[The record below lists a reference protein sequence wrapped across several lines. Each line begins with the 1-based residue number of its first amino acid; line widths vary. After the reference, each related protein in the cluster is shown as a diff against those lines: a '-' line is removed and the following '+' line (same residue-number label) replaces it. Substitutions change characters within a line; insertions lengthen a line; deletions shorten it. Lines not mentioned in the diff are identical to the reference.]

1 MSIELKENRTLDLS
15 MYFFTVQDSMLIP
28 TVIPLEGQVVLAYT
42 PQEAI
47 NTVIIKYPD
56 KKVLIQQRGEIKI
69 KDLLT
74 QFNLPAKETL
84 VLQTE
89 PTESKIIDTKK
100 NFISNLKLAV
110 YEWIN
115 DEKDKRIIKK
125 ILEKY
130 E

>member
-69 KDLLT
+69 KDLLM

-89 PTESKIIDTKK
+89 PTEPKIMDTKE
-100 NFISNLKLAV
+100 NFISNLRLVVDKWV
-110 YEWIN
+110 DN
-115 DEKDKRIIKK
+115 EKDKRIIKK